1 MDIIR
6 TVNADRRYYLDEDK
20 IYNAD
25 SLVDTIR
32 RFNDIKI
39 QMYNHLYDLR
49 YDNTGVFSDMTYS
62 QWCTDT
68 FGINAYY
75 ACAIYSARERAGK
88 KLEDLKRFPPKRIL
102 FGTKNCIP
110 RKMP

>member
-62 QWCTDT
+62 N
-68 FGINAYY
+68 G
-75 ACAIYSARERAGK
+75 ARIPSGSMLIMPVPFTPLLPGHSHPRAS
-88 KLEDLKRFPPKRIL
+88 
-102 FGTKNCIP
+102 
-110 RKMP
+110 

>member
-49 YDNTGVFSDMTYS
+49 YDNTGVF
-62 QWCTDT
+62 
-68 FGINAYY
+68 
-75 ACAIYSARERAGK
+75 
-88 KLEDLKRFPPKRIL
+88 
-102 FGTKNCIP
+102 
-110 RKMP
+110 